1 MTSAH
6 TNRLI
11 HETSPY
17 LLQHAHN
24 PVDWYAWGP
33 EALGKAKTENKPI
46 LLSIGYSACH
56 WCHVME
62 HESFENEQIAAL
74 MNDHFVNIKV
84 DREERPDLDHIYQ
97 AAIQM
102 MTGQGGWPLT
112 AFLTPDQEVF
122 YGGTYFPPD
131 DRYGRPGFR
140 RMLQSIAEA
149 YHQRQADVTRSVEQ
163 IHDGLN
169 KLATV
174 EGDTGALTAT
184 LLENAARAL
193 ANHVD
198 MVHGGFGTQP
208 KFPNPTNIEYLLRFW
223 HATGNQNFLNLAQ
236 LTLDKMAQGGI
247 YDQLGGG
254 FHRYSTDTHWL
265 VPHFEKMLYDNAQL
279 LPLYLSMYQIT
290 QEPLYARVA
299 RATLDY
305 IKREMT
311 HPEGGFYATQ
321 DADSEGEEG
330 KFFVWKKAEVDA
342 LLGDDARLFCR
353 YYDITETGN
362 WEHGNNIPRLTVTL
376 PQLAAMFNQEQ
387 QATEERVRHA
397 RAVVFEARE
406 QRVKP
411 FRDEK
416 ILTAWN
422 GLMISGMVQAYTVLK
437 DTEALALAR
446 QTIAFLQQHM
456 LHNGHLLRTYKDGQA
471 KLDAYLDDY
480 AFLTASL
487 LDTFEATFDLTYFE
501 VAESLT
507 ATLLDEFWDEEQ
519 GGFFFT
525 GKHHEALI
533 TRTKAAFDQA
543 IPSGNGVAAKNL
555 LRLYHLTGREDYLH
569 RSERVLG
576 LYAQQMERQSFGLG
590 AMLNALDFYLRQP
603 YEIVLIGDPTAAE
616 TQTFLQTIRAHQYI
630 PNKIV
635 VQLDPQHLD
644 AHLSALPLLRDLL
657 AGKAQIGGRATVYV
671 CHNFTCSLP
680 MTAPANLVAHFAKE
694 PV

>member
-1 MTSAH
+1 MAPEH
-6 TNRLI
+6 TNQLI

-33 EALGKAKTENKPI
+33 EALDRAKAENKPI

-62 HESFENEQIAAL
+62 HESFENAQIAGL

-102 MTGQGGWPLT
+102 LTGQGGWPLT

-131 DRYGRPGFR
+131 DRHGRPGFPR
-140 RMLQSIAEA
+140 VLQSIAEA
-149 YHQRQADVTRSVEQ
+149 YHQRQDDVANSVEQ
-163 IHDGLN
+163 IRDGL
-169 KLATV
+169 KKISAT
-174 EGDTGALTAT
+174 ETSTGAFTST
-184 LLENAARAL
+184 LLENAARRL

-223 HATGNQNFLNLAQ
+223 RATGNQNFLNLVV

-265 VPHFEKMLYDNAQL
+265 APHFEKMLYDNAQL

-290 QEPLYARVA
+290 QEPFYARVA
-299 RATLDY
+299 RETLDY
-305 IKREMT
+305 IKREMS

-330 KFFVWKKAEVDA
+330 KFFVWKKAEVDG
-342 LLGDDARLFCR
+342 LLGSDARLFCR
-353 YYDITETGN
+353 YYDITDTGN
-362 WEHGNNIPRLTVTL
+362 WEHGNNIPRLTITMQ
-376 PQLAAMFNQEQ
+376 QLATLFNREV
-387 QATEERVRHA
+387 E
-397 RAVVFEARE
+397 AVTASIGNAKAVLFEARE
-406 QRVKP
+406 QRIKP

-422 GLMISGMVQAYTVLK
+422 GLMISGMVQAYTVLG
-437 DTEALALAR
+437 DEGALDIVR
-446 QTIAFLQQHM
+446 RTIAFLQQHM
-456 LHNGHLLRTYKDGQA
+456 LRDGRLLRTYKDGQA
-471 KLDAYLDDY
+471 KLNAYLDDY
-480 AFLTASL
+480 AFLTAGL
-487 LDTFEATFDLTYFE
+487 LDTFEATFDHAYFE
-501 VAESLT
+501 LAETLT
-507 ATLLDEFWDEEQ
+507 KTLVDEFWDEAQ
-519 GGFFFT
+519 GAFFFT
-525 GKHHEALI
+525 GNSHEALI
-533 TRTKAAFDQA
+533 SRTKSAFDQA
-543 IPSGNGVAAKNL
+543 IPSGNAVAAKNL
-555 LRLYHLTGREDYLH
+555 LRLYHLTGRDDYLQ
-569 RSERVLG
+569 RAERVLS
-576 LYAQQMERQSFGLG
+576 LYAQPMERQSFGLG
-590 AMLNALDFYLRQP
+590 AMLNALDFYLRKP
-603 YEIVLIGDPTAAE
+603 YEIVLIGDPQAAD
-616 TQTFLQTIRAHQYI
+616 TQAFLQAIRGQYM

-644 AHLSALPLLRDLL
+644 THLDALPLLRDLL
-657 AGKAQIGGRATVYV
+657 AGKTQVAGRATVYV
-671 CHNFTCSLP
+671 CHDFTCSLP
-680 MTAPANLVAHFAKE
+680 ITEPADLVTYFAE
-694 PV
+694 DAF

>member
-1 MTSAH
+1 MTSEH
-6 TNRLI
+6 TNHLI

-140 RMLQSIAEA
+140 RLLQSIAEA
-149 YHQRQADVTRSVEQ
+149 YHQRQDDVTRSVEQ
-163 IHDGLN
+163 IRDGLN

-174 EGDTGALTAT
+174 EAGTSVLTPT

-223 HATGNQNFLNLAQ
+223 HATGNINFLNLVK
-236 LTLDKMAQGGI
+236 LTLEKMAQGGI
-247 YDQLGGG
+247 YDQIGGG

-290 QEPLYARVA
+290 QEPLYARIA
-299 RATLDY
+299 RETLAY

-311 HPEGGFYATQ
+311 HSEGGFYATQ

-330 KFFVWKKAEVDA
+330 KFFVWKKAEIDA
-342 LLGDDARLFCR
+342 LLGSDARLFCR

-376 PQLAAMFNQEQ
+376 EQLATMFNQEAE
-387 QATEERVRHA
+387 ATAERIDRAKA
-397 RAVVFEARE
+397 RVFEVRD

-422 GLMISGMVQAYTVLK
+422 GLMISGMVQAYTVLG
-437 DTEALALAR
+437 DTEALDIVR
-446 QTIAFLQQHM
+446 QTLAFLQQHM
-456 LHNGHLLRTYKDGQA
+456 LHDGHLLRTYKDGQA
-471 KLDAYLDDY
+471 KLNAYLDDY
-480 AFLTASL
+480 AFLIAAL
-487 LDTFEATFDLTYFE
+487 LDTFEAMFDHTYLELAQLLT
-501 VAESLT
+501 T
-507 ATLLDEFWDEEQ
+507 TLLAEFWDEDQ

-525 GKHHEALI
+525 GSHHEALI
-533 TRTKAAFDQA
+533 TRTKSAFDQA
-543 IPSGNGVAAKNL
+543 LPSGNSAAVKNL
-555 LRLYHLTGREDYLH
+555 LRLYHLTGQDDYLQ
-569 RSERVLG
+569 RAERVLG

-590 AMLNALDFYLRQP
+590 AMLNTLDFSLRKP
-603 YEIVLIGDPTAAE
+603 YEIVLIGDPASVQ
-616 TQTFLQTIRAHQYI
+616 TQTLLQTIRAQYM

-635 VQLDPQHLD
+635 VQLDPQHID
-644 AHLSALPLLRDLL
+644 AHLDALPLLRDLL
-657 AGKAQIGGRATVYV
+657 AGKTQVEGRATVYV
-671 CHNFTCSLP
+671 CHDFTCSLP
-680 MTAPANLVAHFAKE
+680 MTEPADLTAYFAAGF
-694 PV
+694 V

>member
-1 MTSAH
+1 MAPEH
-6 TNRLI
+6 TNQLI

-24 PVDWYAWGP
+24 PVDWHAWGP
-33 EALGKAKTENKPI
+33 EALGKAKAENKPI

-62 HESFENEQIAAL
+62 HESFENDQIATL

-102 MTGQGGWPLT
+102 LTGQGGWPLT

-131 DRYGRPGFR
+131 DRHGRPGFPR
-140 RMLQSIAEA
+140 VLESIAEA
-149 YHQRQADVTRSVEQ
+149 YHQRQDDVANSVEQ
-163 IHDGLN
+163 IRDGL
-169 KLATV
+169 KKISTT
-174 EGDTGALTAT
+174 EGSMGALTST
-184 LLENAARAL
+184 LLENAARGL

-208 KFPNPTNIEYLLRFW
+208 KFPNPTNLEYLLRFW
-223 HATGNQNFLNLAQ
+223 HATGNQNFLNLVV

-279 LPLYLSMYQIT
+279 LPLYLAMYQIT
-290 QEPLYARVA
+290 QEPFYARVA
-299 RATLDY
+299 RETSGY
-305 IKREMT
+305 IKREMS

-342 LLGDDARLFCR
+342 LLGSDARLFCR
-353 YYDITETGN
+353 YYDITDTGN
-362 WEHGNNIPRLTVTL
+362 WEHRNNIPRLTITMQ
-376 PQLAAMFNQEQ
+376 QLAALFNREADA
-387 QATEERVRHA
+387 ATASIDSAKSVL
-397 RAVVFEARE
+397 FEARE

-422 GLMISGMVQAYTVLK
+422 GLMISGMVQAYTVLG
-437 DTEALALAR
+437 DEEALGIVR
-446 QTIAFLQQHM
+446 RTIAFLQQHM
-456 LHNGHLLRTYKDGQA
+456 LHDGRLLRTYKDGQA

-480 AFLTASL
+480 AFLTAGL
-487 LDTFEATFDLTYFE
+487 LDTFEATFDRAYFE
-501 VAESLT
+501 LAETLT
-507 ATLLDEFWDEEQ
+507 KTLVDEFWDEDQ
-519 GGFFFT
+519 GAFFFT
-525 GKHHEALI
+525 GNRHEALI
-533 TRTKAAFDQA
+533 SRTKSAFDQA
-543 IPSGNGVAAKNL
+543 IPSGNAVATKNL
-555 LRLYHLTGREDYLH
+555 LRLYHLTGRDDYLQ
-569 RSERVLG
+569 RAERVLG
-576 LYAQQMERQSFGLG
+576 LYAQQMERQPSGLG
-590 AMLNALDFYLRQP
+590 AMLNALDFYLRKP
-603 YEIVLIGDPTAAE
+603 REIVLIGDPAATD
-616 TQTFLQTIRAHQYI
+616 TQAFIQTIRAQYMS
-630 PNKIV
+630 NKIV
-635 VQLDPQHLD
+635 IQLDPQHLD
-644 AHLSALPLLRDLL
+644 AHLAALPLLRDLL
-657 AGKAQIGGRATVYV
+657 AGKTQVEGRATVYV
-671 CHNFTCSLP
+671 CHDFTCSLP
-680 MTAPANLVAHFAKE
+680 ITEPADLVAYFAE
-694 PV
+694 DTF

>member
-1 MTSAH
+1 MTSPY
-6 TNRLI
+6 TNQLI

-24 PVDWYAWGP
+24 PVSWYAWGP
-33 EALGKAKTENKPI
+33 EALGKAKAENKPI

-62 HESFENEQIAAL
+62 RESFEDEQIAAL
-74 MNDHFVNIKV
+74 MNEHFVNIKV

-102 MTGQGGWPLT
+102 ITGQGGWPLT

-140 RMLQSIAEA
+140 RMLQSIAAA
-149 YHQRQADVTRSVEQ
+149 YHQRQDDVVRSVTQ
-163 IHDGLN
+163 IRDGLQQIS
-169 KLATV
+169 AV
-174 EGDTGALTAT
+174 EDGPGALTPA

-193 ANHVD
+193 ANQVD
-198 MVHGGFGTQP
+198 MTHGGFGSQP

-223 HATGNQNFLNLAQ
+223 HGADNANFLHLAK

-254 FHRYSTDTHWL
+254 FHRYSTDAHWL
-265 VPHFEKMLYDNAQL
+265 APHFEKMLYDNAQL

-290 QEPLYARVA
+290 QEPTYARVA
-299 RATLDY
+299 RETLAY

-311 HPEGGFYATQ
+311 HPDGGFYATQ

-330 KFFVWKKAEVDA
+330 KFFVWKKVEIDA
-342 LLGDDARLFCR
+342 LLGSDARLFCR
-353 YYDITETGN
+353 YYDITDTGN
-362 WEHGNNIPRLTVTL
+362 WERGANIPHLTVTL
-376 PQLAAMFNQEQ
+376 NQLAAMFNQEPEATAARIA
-387 QATEERVRHA
+387 QAKT
-397 RAVVFEARE
+397 VVFEARE

-422 GLMISGMVQAYTVLK
+422 GLMISGMARVYTVLG
-437 DTEALALAR
+437 DAEALDIAR
-446 QTIAFLQQHM
+446 RAIAFLQRHM
-456 LHNGHLLRTYKDGQA
+456 LRDGRLLRTYKDGQA

-480 AFLTASL
+480 AFFSAAL
-487 LDTFEATFDLTYFE
+487 LDVFEATFDRAYFE
-501 VAESLT
+501 LASSLT
-507 ATLLDEFWDEEQ
+507 ATLLDEFWDEEF

-533 TRTKAAFDQA
+533 TRTKSAFDQA
-543 IPSGNGVAAKNL
+543 IPSGNAVAAKTL
-555 LRLYHLTGREDYLH
+555 LRLYHLTGRDDYLQ
-569 RSERVLG
+569 RAERVLS
-576 LYAQQMERQSFGLG
+576 LYAPQMERQAFGLG
-590 AMLNALDFYLRQP
+590 AMLNTLDFYLRKP
-603 YEIVLIGDPTAAE
+603 YEIALIGDPAAAD
-616 TQTFLQTIRAHQYI
+616 TQALLGAIRAQYL
-630 PNKIV
+630 PNQIIIH
-635 VQLDPQHLD
+635 LDPQRLEADLD
-644 AHLSALPLLRDLL
+644 ALPPLRDLL
-657 AGKAQIGGRATVYV
+657 TGKSQVGSRATAYV
-671 CHNFTCSLP
+671 CRDFTCSLP
-680 MTAPANLVAHFAKE
+680 MTEPADLAAYLGARSD
-694 PV
+694 

>member
-1 MTSAH
+1 MTSEH
-6 TNRLI
+6 TNQLI

-24 PVDWYAWGP
+24 PVDWCAWGP
-33 EALGKAKTENKPI
+33 EALGRAKAENKPI

-102 MTGQGGWPLT
+102 MMGQGGWPLT
-112 AFLTPDQEVF
+112 AFLTPNQEVF

-131 DRYGRPGFR
+131 DRYGRPGFQR
-140 RMLQSIAEA
+140 LLQSIADA
-149 YHQRQADVTRSVEQ
+149 YHQRQDDVTRSVEQ
-163 IHDGLN
+163 IREGLN
-169 KLATV
+169 KLTTV
-174 EGDTGALTAT
+174 EGAAGALTST

-223 HATGNQNFLNLAQ
+223 HATGNANFLNLVK

-299 RATLDY
+299 RETLAY

-311 HPEGGFYATQ
+311 HAEGGFYATQ

-342 LLGDDARLFCR
+342 LLGGDARLFCR
-353 YYDITETGN
+353 YYDITDTGN
-362 WEHGNNIPRLTVTL
+362 WEHHNNIPRLTVTME
-376 PQLAAMFNQEQ
+376 QLAAMFNRELE
-387 QATEERVRHA
+387 ATAERIHHA
-397 RAVVFEARE
+397 VEVVFEARE

-422 GLMISGMVQAYTVLK
+422 GLMISGMVQAYTVLG
-437 DTEALALAR
+437 DTRALDIVR

-456 LHNGHLLRTYKDGQA
+456 LHDGHLLRTYKDGQA

-480 AFLTASL
+480 AFLTAGL
-487 LDTFEATFDLTYFE
+487 LDTFEATFDRTYFE
-501 VAESLT
+501 LAESLT
-507 ATLLDEFWDEEQ
+507 TTLLAEFWDEDQ

-525 GKHHEALI
+525 GKHHEILI
-533 TRTKAAFDQA
+533 TRTKSAFDQA
-543 IPSGNGVAAKNL
+543 IPSGSSVAAKNL
-555 LRLYHLTGREDYLH
+555 LRLYHLTGREDYLQRAEH
-569 RSERVLG
+569 VLG
-576 LYAQQMERQSFGLG
+576 LYAQQMERQAFGLG
-590 AMLNALDFYLRQP
+590 AMLNALDFYLRKP
-603 YEIVLIGDPTAAE
+603 YEIVLIGDPQATE
-616 TQTFLQTIRAHQYI
+616 TQAFLQTIRAQYM

-635 VQLDPQHLD
+635 VQLDPQHID
-644 AHLSALPLLRDLL
+644 AHLDALPLLRDLL
-657 AGKAQIGGRATVYV
+657 AGKTQVGGRATVYV
-671 CHNFTCSLP
+671 CHDFTCSLP
-680 MTAPANLVAHFAKE
+680 ITEPTSLAAYFAE
-694 PV
+694 ASI

>member
-6 TNRLI
+6 SNQLI

-33 EALGKAKTENKPI
+33 EALNKAKAENKPI

-74 MNDHFVNIKV
+74 MNDHFINIKV

-97 AAIQM
+97 MAIQM

-140 RMLQSIAEA
+140 RLLQSIAEA

-163 IHDGLN
+163 IREALN
-169 KLATV
+169 KLAIV
-174 EGDTGALTAT
+174 EVGAGALTPT
-184 LLENAARAL
+184 VLENAARAL

-223 HATGNQNFLNLAQ
+223 HATGNTNFLNLVK

-279 LPLYLSMYQIT
+279 LPLYLSMYQVT

-299 RATLDY
+299 RETLAY

-330 KFFVWKKAEVDA
+330 KFFVWKKAEVDT
-342 LLGDDARLFCR
+342 LLGNDARLFCR

-362 WEHGNNIPRLTVTL
+362 WEHGNNIPRLTVTMN
-376 PQLAAMFNQEQ
+376 QLATMFNREPE
-387 QATEERVRHA
+387 ATADSIERA
-397 RAVVFEARE
+397 RTVVFEARE

-422 GLMISGMVQAYTVLK
+422 GLMISGMVQAYTVLGDK
-437 DTEALALAR
+437 EALDIVR
-446 QTIAFLQQHM
+446 QTLAFLQQHL
-456 LHNGHLLRTYKDGQA
+456 LHDGHLLRTYKDEQA

-480 AFLTASL
+480 AFLTAGL
-487 LDTFEATFDLTYFE
+487 LDAFEATFDRTYFE
-501 VAESLT
+501 LAESLT
-507 ATLLDEFWDEEQ
+507 TTLLAEFWDEDQ

-525 GKHHEALI
+525 GKHHETLI
-533 TRTKAAFDQA
+533 TRTKSAFDQA
-543 IPSGNGVAAKNL
+543 IPSGNGVAAKNM
-555 LRLYHLTGREDYLH
+555 LRLYHLTGHEDYLQ
-569 RSERVLG
+569 RAERVLS

-590 AMLNALDFYLRQP
+590 TMLNTLDFYLRKP
-603 YEIVLIGDPTAAE
+603 YEIVLIGDPAAAE
-616 TQTFLQTIRAHQYI
+616 TQALLQTIRAQYM

-644 AHLSALPLLRDLL
+644 AHLDALPLLRDLL
-657 AGKAQIGGRATVYV
+657 SDKTQVGGRATVYV
-671 CHNFTCSLP
+671 CHDFTCSLP
-680 MTAPANLVAHFAKE
+680 ITKPTDLAAYFAPE
-694 PV
+694 PI

>member
-1 MTSAH
+1 MTLH
-6 TNRLI
+6 TNHLI

-33 EALGKAKTENKPI
+33 EALGKAKTTNKPI

-74 MNDHFVNIKV
+74 MNDHFINIKV

-122 YGGTYFPPD
+122 CGGTYFPPD

-140 RMLQSIAEA
+140 RLLQSIAAA
-149 YHQRQADVTRSVEQ
+149 YHQRQEDVTRSVEQ
-163 IHDGLN
+163 IRDNLN
-169 KLATV
+169 KLAVV
-174 EGDTGALTAT
+174 EGNSAELTPA
-184 LLENAARAL
+184 LLENAARTL
-193 ANHVD
+193 VNHVD
-198 MVHGGFGTQP
+198 MTHGGFGTQP

-223 HATGNQNFLNLAQ
+223 HATGNTNVLDLAT
-236 LTLDKMAQGGI
+236 LTLEKMAQGGI

-254 FHRYSTDTHWL
+254 FHRYSTDAHWL

-279 LPLYLSMYQIT
+279 LPLYMSIYQIT
-290 QEPLYARVA
+290 QEPIYARIA
-299 RATLDY
+299 RETLAY

-311 HPEGGFYATQ
+311 HPEGGFFATQ

-342 LLGDDARLFCR
+342 LLGPNARLFCR

-362 WEHGNNIPRLTVTL
+362 WEHGNNIPHLTVTMN
-376 PQLAAMFNQEQ
+376 QLATMFNQELETT
-387 QATEERVRHA
+387 ADSIEHA
-397 RAVVFEARE
+397 KVVMFETRE

-422 GLMISGMVQAYTVLK
+422 GLMISGMVQAYTILG
-437 DTEALALAR
+437 DIEALATVR
-446 QTIAFLQQHM
+446 QAIAFLQQHM
-456 LHNGHLLRTYKDGQA
+456 LHDGHLLRTYKDGQA

-480 AFLTASL
+480 AFLTAGL
-487 LDTFEATFDLTYFE
+487 LDTFEATFDRTYFKL
-501 VAESLT
+501 AELLT
-507 ATLLDEFWDEEQ
+507 TTLLDEFWDEEQ

-525 GKHHEALI
+525 GKYHEALI
-533 TRTKAAFDQA
+533 TRTKSAFDQA

-555 LRLYHLTGREDYLH
+555 LRLYHLTGHNDYLQ
-569 RSERVLG
+569 RAERILG
-576 LYAQQMERQSFGLG
+576 LYAQQMERQALGLG
-590 AMLNALDFYLRQP
+590 AMLNALDFYLRKP
-603 YEIVLIGDPTAAE
+603 YEIVLIGDPTAAD
-616 TQTFLQTIRAHQYI
+616 TQALLQTIRASYM

-635 VQLDPQHLD
+635 VQLDPQHMQTDLD
-644 AHLSALPLLRDLL
+644 ALPLLRDLL
-657 AGKAQIGGRATVYV
+657 AGKTQVGGRATVYV
-671 CHNFTCSLP
+671 CRNFTCSLP
-680 MTAPANLVAHFAKE
+680 ITEPDDLAAYFAE
-694 PV
+694 ESV

>member
-1 MTSAH
+1 MTSQH
-6 TNRLI
+6 TNQLI

-33 EALGKAKTENKPI
+33 EALDKAKTENKPI

-102 MTGQGGWPLT
+102 ITGQGGWPLT

-140 RMLQSIAEA
+140 RLLQSIAEA
-149 YHQRQADVTRSVEQ
+149 YHQRQDDVTRSVEQ
-163 IHDGLN
+163 IRDGLN
-169 KLATV
+169 QLSAV
-174 EGDTGALTAT
+174 AGSTGALNAT

-198 MVHGGFGTQP
+198 MVQGGFGTQP
-208 KFPNPTNIEYLLRFW
+208 KFPNSTNIEYLLRFW
-223 HATGNQNFLNLAQ
+223 HATGNINFLNLVK
-236 LTLDKMAQGGI
+236 LTLEKMAQGGI
-247 YDQLGGG
+247 YDQIGGG
-254 FHRYSTDTHWL
+254 FHRYSTDAHWR

-299 RATLDY
+299 RETLAY

-311 HPEGGFYATQ
+311 HLQGGFYATQ
-321 DADSEGEEG
+321 DADSEGVEG
-330 KFFVWKKAEVDA
+330 KFFVWKKAEIDA
-342 LLGDDARLFCR
+342 LLGEDARLFCR
-353 YYDITETGN
+353 YYDITDTGN
-362 WEHGNNIPRLTVTL
+362 WEHGNNIPHLTVTME
-376 PQLAAMFNQEQ
+376 QLATMFNRELE
-387 QATEERVRHA
+387 ATAARIDHA
-397 RAVVFEARE
+397 KAIVFEARE

-422 GLMISGMVQAYTVLK
+422 GLMISGMVQAYTVLG
-437 DTEALALAR
+437 DAEALDIACR
-446 QTIAFLQQHM
+446 TIAFLQRHM
-456 LHNGHLLRTYKDGQA
+456 QRGEHLLRTYKDGQA

-480 AFLTASL
+480 AFLTAGL
-487 LDTFEATFDLTYFE
+487 LDTFEATSDRTYFE
-501 VAESLT
+501 LAESLT
-507 ATLLDEFWDEEQ
+507 TTLLSEFWDEDQ

-525 GKHHEALI
+525 GAHHEALI
-533 TRTKAAFDQA
+533 TRTKSAFDQA
-543 IPSGNGVAAKNL
+543 LPSGNGMAAKNL
-555 LRLYHLTGREDYLH
+555 LRL
-569 RSERVLG
+569 
-576 LYAQQMERQSFGLG
+576 
-590 AMLNALDFYLRQP
+590 
-603 YEIVLIGDPTAAE
+603 
-616 TQTFLQTIRAHQYI
+616 
-630 PNKIV
+630 
-635 VQLDPQHLD
+635 
-644 AHLSALPLLRDLL
+644 
-657 AGKAQIGGRATVYV
+657 
-671 CHNFTCSLP
+671 
-680 MTAPANLVAHFAKE
+680 
-694 PV
+694 